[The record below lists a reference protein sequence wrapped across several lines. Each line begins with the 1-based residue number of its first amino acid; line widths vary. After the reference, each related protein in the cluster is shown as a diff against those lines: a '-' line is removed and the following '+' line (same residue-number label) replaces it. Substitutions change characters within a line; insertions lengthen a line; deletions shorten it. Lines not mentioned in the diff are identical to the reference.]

1 MKKILAS
8 ISLLFCICFCSA
20 QTDTVKRVNKS
31 TDDWDKTYT
40 KVEREAYFPGG
51 QPAWTSF
58 LQEHL
63 EYPAKAKRKN
73 IQGTVI
79 VQFIVDKDGT
89 LSYIEVIGGPK
100 ELRQAAMNVLK
111 KSPNWVPA
119 SQNGYNV
126 KSFKKQP
133 VVFALQG

>member
-1 MKKILAS
+1 MKKLLAS
-8 ISLLFCICFCSA
+8 ISLLFCIFLCSA

-31 TDDWDKTYT
+31 DDDWDKTFV

-51 QPAWTSF
+51 QRAWLSF

-73 IQGTVI
+73 IQGTVV
-79 VQFIVDKDGT
+79 VQFIVDKDGA
-89 LSYIEVIGGPK
+89 LSYIEAISGP
-100 ELRQAAMNVLK
+100 EQLRQAAVNVIK
-111 KSPNWVPA
+111 KSPNWTPA

-126 KSFKKQP
+126 KSYKKQP
-133 VVFALQG
+133 VGFALQ